1 MVVKNAVILVF
12 LLLLMIKAEVVL
24 GQEELA
30 FPDSISFVDFLK
42 NQGEIPGLQYSLVDS
57 YGKIFLD
64 SITGIPLKNKGIAD
78 FTTALAL
85 RDSLF
90 LSYSVYSK
98 IQFLLYSEVNTFEAT
113 QEYVSNLLRNGDIN
127 PKIAN
132 ISNGKDLISL
142 ASRER
147 YSPLPSSLFAFF
159 GDFKIFII
167 IGIIA
172 LFFLIALAMIFL
184 MLIFKAQGN
193 RREKLFS
200 LYDEQIVEPLSEI
213 LFEKSLQ
220 ELESLTDGELN
231 KSFPA
236 KQLNKPIYRQVLTER
251 ILALNK
257 KMKGEFKLKLK
268 ALYKRLNLDKV
279 TIEKLKSKRW
289 DRVVMGLVEVN
300 EMDLKEALNEVNKH
314 VNSPNFHVRS
324 QAVATVLNLSET
336 ADLSFLRDQ
345 TFPLSRW
352 QQMNYLRIIKYLNS
366 SRDLHINSLFS
377 SHNQSIRLFG
387 YKLVRILGL
396 VELLAELEE
405 KFKVISDE
413 EKIEIIKT
421 FEYLGVPVHAEVIN
435 DSLKSEN
442 IELVCIA
449 AKAAGEIGDLK
460 SANIIY
466 EILDNA
472 PGFRLKMIL
481 LKSLRNLNEEL
492 YNQVI
497 IKDSNSDLQRINK
510 HLLDPLL
517 QDV

>member
-1 MVVKNAVILVF
+1 MVVKNALIIVF
-12 LLLLMIKAEVVL
+12 LLLLIIKTEVVL

-30 FPDSISFVDFLK
+30 FPDSISFIDFLK
-42 NQGEIPGLQYSLVDS
+42 NQGEIPGLQYSLVNSD
-57 YGKIFLD
+57 GTIFLD
-64 SITGIPLKNKGIAD
+64 SISGIPLKYKGIAD
-78 FTTALAL
+78 FESVLFL
-85 RDSLF
+85 KDSLM
-90 LSYSVYSK
+90 LSYSTASK

-113 QEYVSNLLRNGDIN
+113 QEYVSNLLRYGDIN
-127 PKIAN
+127 PKIEN

-147 YSPLPSSLFAFF
+147 YSPLPSNLFAFF
-159 GDFKIFII
+159 GDFKIFVIV
-167 IGIIA
+167 GIIA
-172 LFFLIALAMIFL
+172 LFFLTTLGMIFF
-184 MLIFKAQGN
+184 MLVFKARGN
-193 RREKLFS
+193 RIEKLFS

-220 ELESLTDGELN
+220 ELESLSDEELN

-236 KQLNKPIYRQVLTER
+236 KQLIKPIYKQVLTER

-268 ALYKRLNLDKV
+268 ALYKRLNLDKI
-279 TIEKLKSKRW
+279 TIEKLNSDRW
-289 DRVVMGLVEVN
+289 DRVVIGLVEVN
-300 EMDLKEALNEVNKH
+300 EMNLKELLKEVKKH

-324 QAVATVLNLSET
+324 QAVATVLNLSESV
-336 ADLSFLRDQ
+336 DLSFLRDQ

-366 SRDLHINSLFS
+366 SRELHINSLFS
-377 SHNQSIRLFG
+377 SHNPSIRLFG

-396 VELLAELEE
+396 VEFLVELEE
-405 KFKVISDE
+405 KFKLVSDE

-421 FEYLGVPVHAEVIN
+421 FEYLGVPAHTEVIN
-435 DSLKSEN
+435 DSLKSANTEV
-442 IELVCIA
+442 VCIA
-449 AKAAGEIGDLK
+449 AKAAGVIGNLK

-466 EILDNA
+466 DLLKNT
-472 PGFRLKMIL
+472 PGFKLKMIL
-481 LKSLRNLNEEL
+481 LNSLRNLNEEL
-492 YNQVI
+492 YNQI
-497 IKDSNSDLQRINK
+497 ITKDSNSDLQRINK